1 MENAFLSRLKR
12 GWNVFM
18 NRDPTEFSRQDYGE
32 SYYYRPD
39 RSRLRPVTERT
50 LIASIYN
57 RIAVDVASMDIRH
70 VRLDDN
76 NRFKEEVPSGL
87 NNCFKVEANI
97 DQSGRDFVHDIVM
110 SMFDDG
116 CVAILPT
123 DIDDEV
129 APELKASY
137 DILTLRTGKIIKW
150 FPYHVQLEV
159 YDERKGKRRNIV
171 VPKTTVAIVQNP
183 FYSVMN
189 EPNSTMQ
196 RLLNKMAMLDAVD
209 EQSGPGK
216 LDMIIQ
222 LPYVIKSEARR
233 EQAEKRRKDIEDQLT
248 GSKYG
253 IAYTDGTE
261 RVIQLNRSLDNNL
274 LKQVENLQNTLYS
287 ELAITTSILDGTAD
301 ENTMTN
307 YYNRT
312 VEPILCAIV
321 EAMIRVFL
329 TKTARTQKQTITFF
343 RDPFKLVPVSKVPEI
358 ADKLTRNEIMTSN
371 EIRQIIGLKPSS
383 DPGADELRNKNLNQN
398 AETVAAKEG
407 LLTEIQN
414 GKEEE

>member
-1 MENAFLSRLKR
+1 MENAFISRLKR
-12 GWNVFM
+12 SWNVFM
-18 NRDPTEFSRQDYGE
+18 NRDPTEYSVQDYGE

-39 RSRLRPVTERT
+39 KSRLRPATERT

-57 RIAVDVASMDIRH
+57 RIAVDVSSVDIRH
-70 VRLDDN
+70 AKLDKN
-76 NRFKEEVPSGL
+76 NRFIDEIPSGL

-97 DQSGRDFVHDIVM
+97 DQSGRDFVHDLVM

-123 DIDDEV
+123 DIDTDVE
-129 APELKASY
+129 PELCAAY
-137 DILTLRTGKIIKW
+137 DILTLRTGKIINW
-150 FPYHVQLEV
+150 YPYHVKLEV
-159 YDERKGKRRNIV
+159 YNERKGKRCEIV

-222 LPYVIKSEARR
+222 LPYVIKSEARK

-261 RVIQLNRSLDNNL
+261 RIIQLNRSLDNNL

-307 YYNRT
+307 YFNRT
-312 VEPILCAIV
+312 IEPILCAIT

-329 TKTARTQKQTITFF
+329 TEEARAKKQTIMFF

-398 AETVAAKEG
+398 AEEVAAKND
-407 LLTEIQN
+407 LFTKSQN
-414 GKEEE
+414 GEEEE